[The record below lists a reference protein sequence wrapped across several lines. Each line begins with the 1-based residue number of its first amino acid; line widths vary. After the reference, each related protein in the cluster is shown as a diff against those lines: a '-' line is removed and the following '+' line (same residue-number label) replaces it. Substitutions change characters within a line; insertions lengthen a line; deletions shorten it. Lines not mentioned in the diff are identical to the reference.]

1 VASDCV
7 PAAGRT
13 TAADRVPAAGR
24 GTPAGGGVLRGVIMD
39 WGGVLTSPIPE
50 AMRSWLDADGI
61 DQDSYTAV
69 IRPWLRG
76 AYTPDGESNPVH
88 ALERGE
94 CTPAEFE
101 QLLASRIV
109 RLDGGPVP
117 AEGLLARMFAAAL
130 PSGAMHDL
138 LRQLRAAGVR
148 TGLLSNSWGAGD
160 YPRHLFP
167 VLFDAVVISAEV
179 GMRKP
184 EERIFRHAA
193 SMIGLQPE
201 ECVFIDDIEANVV
214 AAEALGMTGVLH
226 AEPGPTA
233 ARLAGLLGLPL
244 G

>member
-1 VASDCV
+1 LEIYRTCDSEVSRSLTIEGV
-7 PAAGRT
+7 PG
-13 TAADRVPAAGR
+13 
-24 GTPAGGGVLRGVIMD
+24 LSGVITD
-39 WGGVLTSPIPE
+39 WGGVLTSPIPDVV
-50 AMRSWLDADGI
+50 RSWLDADGI
-61 DQDSYTAV
+61 DHDSYAAV
-69 IRPWLRG
+69 VRPWLRG
-76 AYTPDGESNPVH
+76 AYARDGEGNPVH

-94 CTPAEFE
+94 CTPEEFE

-109 RLDGGPVP
+109 RLDGGQVV

-130 PSGAMHDL
+130 PSDAMHDL
-138 LRQLRAAGVR
+138 LRQVRRAGLR

-193 SMIGLQPE
+193 ALIGLRPE
-201 ECVFIDDIEANVV
+201 ECVFIDDIEANVA
-214 AAEALGMTGVLH
+214 AAEAIGMTGVLH
-226 AEPGPTA
+226 TEPGPTA
-233 ARLAGLLGLPL
+233 ARLATLLGLPL